1 MAVDTR
7 NKRASAI
14 ACRRLPWMRRFLP
27 LADGTIDQGDRQHV
41 AFVYRGILAGEPVA
55 VPDPP
60 FMNKS
65 FRILRTINEIFDTR

>member
-7 NKRASAI
+7 DKRSSAI
-14 ACRRLPWMRRFLP
+14 GVSLPWRGMYP
-27 LADGTIDQGDRQHV
+27 LADGAAFNQEDRQHV
-41 AFVYRGILAGEPVA
+41 AFAYRGILAGEPVA